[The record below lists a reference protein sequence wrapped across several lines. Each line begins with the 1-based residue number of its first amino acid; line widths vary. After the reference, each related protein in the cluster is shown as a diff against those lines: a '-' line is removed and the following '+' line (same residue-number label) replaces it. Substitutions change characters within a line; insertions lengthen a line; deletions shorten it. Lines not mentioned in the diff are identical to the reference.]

1 MQAVDAKAGAISSDD
16 LKALVGDIG
25 DDRVIAILKLEPSV
39 AELEQAAIWAVGNG
53 DVLSR
58 SGHPMT
64 EKIAA
69 IVEILTADEDEPPRV
84 R

>member
-1 MQAVDAKAGAISSDD
+1 MQTADAKAGAVSSDE
-16 LKALVGDIG
+16 LKALVGDID
-25 DDRVIAILKLEPSV
+25 DDRAIAILKLAPSV
-39 AELEQAAIWAVGNG
+39 AELEQAAIWAAGNG

-69 IVEILTADEDEPPRV
+69 IVEILIADEDEPPRV